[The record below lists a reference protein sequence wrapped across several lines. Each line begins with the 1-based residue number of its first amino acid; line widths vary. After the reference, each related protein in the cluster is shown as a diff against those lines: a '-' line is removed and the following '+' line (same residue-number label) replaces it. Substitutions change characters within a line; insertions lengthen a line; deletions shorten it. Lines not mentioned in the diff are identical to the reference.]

1 LPSTRRYA
9 FCSVV
14 VIATLVFFLFFGKLC
29 HDYRNGKET
38 ANICL
43 KFQTEIMATGL
54 VLFGLCAIV
63 LVSSYLRGRMKFEVF
78 YSLHIVA
85 VGAIYAGAMIHTLD
99 DEFRKGSK
107 VGANRSQSFRW
118 ITGSLAVFLADR
130 TWRYL
135 TQESEVPVLRSHCHS
150 DGGSVTLQ
158 VLKPWWFSFLPG
170 QYLHLQVPAI
180 NRMWHPFS
188 IASAPES
195 NFLTLLIQ
203 VSPKEG
209 QWTSEVA
216 AMVRAGTLLRV
227 NLRGPFG
234 SSVGPQTN
242 SPAAANIIAVGS
254 GTGIVPMIS
263 LLKER
268 ADQLGLLSEA
278 GLARTQSTLAQ
289 RQLQANQ
296 AYCLGQNVT
305 HRTNEGFRH
314 FQLKYRAARLAA
326 FEAGKGAMP
335 VFLKKATS
343 SAGSF
348 TCVVYAI
355 LTMMWICME
364 GATASL
370 VLSWSNLDQRAYMA
384 PGMVAALEALT
395 VALIVPYMVVVV
407 SWICCRSR
415 AEHEASLY
423 LHALAVITMIGVTAS
438 FIAADKFEALT
449 PIEQTVLVVFS
460 AWRLGAAWS
469 YRCTTSRNAHGY
481 ASSNPVESFRMLW
494 ATRSAELVIGVLAD
508 LEKTFKDLE
517 ASMNTGSTEI
527 VGTEG
532 FPQLEIHVYCTDS
545 NPRHI
550 AALKTW
556 LRGTR
561 FENLVTFARAE
572 LGTEL
577 VTSMR
582 RHIMAPSFM
591 NRLPGEKKT
600 CAVTFCGSPFVSD
613 ALFRAVRRCGQLAA
627 VAGAAD
633 FEFTFRTENYSNMPA
648 VRTNA
653 AQEAASP
660 LSICPVKPAPRR
672 RLSQRDK
679 EEIKANEWNT
689 MRHSLVEDKSP
700 TEKVGERCPAK
711 NTTC

>member
-1 LPSTRRYA
+1 
-9 FCSVV
+9 
-14 VIATLVFFLFFGKLC
+14 
-29 HDYRNGKET
+29 
-38 ANICL
+38 
-43 KFQTEIMATGL
+43 
-54 VLFGLCAIV
+54 
-63 LVSSYLRGRMKFEVF
+63 
-78 YSLHIVA
+78 
-85 VGAIYAGAMIHTLD
+85 
-99 DEFRKGSK
+99 
-107 VGANRSQSFRW
+107 
-118 ITGSLAVFLADR
+118 
-130 TWRYL
+130 
-135 TQESEVPVLRSHCHS
+135 
-150 DGGSVTLQ
+150 
-158 VLKPWWFSFLPG
+158 
-170 QYLHLQVPAI
+170 
-180 NRMWHPFS
+180 
-188 IASAPES
+188 
-195 NFLTLLIQ
+195 
-203 VSPKEG
+203 
-209 QWTSEVA
+209 
-216 AMVRAGTLLRV
+216 
-227 NLRGPFG
+227 
-234 SSVGPQTN
+234 
-242 SPAAANIIAVGS
+242 
-254 GTGIVPMIS
+254 
-263 LLKER
+263 
-268 ADQLGLLSEA
+268 
-278 GLARTQSTLAQ
+278 
-289 RQLQANQ
+289 
-296 AYCLGQNVT
+296 
-305 HRTNEGFRH
+305 
-314 FQLKYRAARLAA
+314 
-326 FEAGKGAMP
+326 
-335 VFLKKATS
+335 
-343 SAGSF
+343 
-348 TCVVYAI
+348 
-355 LTMMWICME
+355 
-364 GATASL
+364 
-370 VLSWSNLDQRAYMA
+370 
-384 PGMVAALEALT
+384 
-395 VALIVPYMVVVV
+395 
-407 SWICCRSR
+407 
-415 AEHEASLY
+415 
-423 LHALAVITMIGVTAS
+423 
-438 FIAADKFEALT
+438 
-449 PIEQTVLVVFS
+449 VFS

-648 VRTNA
+648 VRANA